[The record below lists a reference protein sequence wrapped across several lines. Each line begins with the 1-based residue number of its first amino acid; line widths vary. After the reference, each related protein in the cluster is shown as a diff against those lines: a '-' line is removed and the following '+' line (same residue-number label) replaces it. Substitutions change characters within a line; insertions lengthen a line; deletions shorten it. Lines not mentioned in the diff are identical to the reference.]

1 MAIDPQLSG
10 DWTID
15 PTHSRIGFS
24 SRHTMVSRIRGAFN
38 DISGSVRVDG
48 EDVGSSRAEV
58 TIRVDSI
65 DTRNADR
72 DAHLLTP
79 QFFDAEQFPLISF
92 VSTHIDEVDEE
103 HFIVTGDLTIRGIT
117 RQVSLP
123 LEFLGVGT
131 DHFGNVRAGL
141 EGSRRIDRKDWGIT
155 WNAALDSGGV
165 LISDKIS
172 LEFELSLV
180 KGAAPFAGQ
189 GPSEEEAG
197 DEQVTGERTRDE
209 EAGQDAP

>member
-24 SRHTMVSRIRGAFN
+24 SRHTMVSRVRGAFN
-38 DISGSVRVDG
+38 DISGTVRVDA
-48 EDVGSSRAEV
+48 EEVAASRAEV
-58 TIRVDSI
+58 TIRVESV

-79 QFFDAEQFPLISF
+79 QFFDAEQFPTITF

-103 HFIVTGDLTIRGIT
+103 HFIVTGDLTIRDIT

-141 EGSRRIDRKDWGIT
+141 EGSRRIDRKDWGVT

-180 KGAAPFAGQ
+180 KDGAPSAGQ
-189 GPSEEEAG
+189 EPTGEQAADGQPAEERTRGEEAG
-197 DEQVTGERTRDE
+197 
-209 EAGQDAP
+209 